1 MSDFVASDTS
11 VVSRDTRP
19 SVPHLTRRLRENT
32 DAGGVESLMYTAR
45 LRGIRNFLAASSRLS
60 QEARLNMDTAL
71 AMVVEG
77 LLRTSNRVATDQ
89 TGRVS

>member
-11 VVSRDTRP
+11 VVSHDTRP
-19 SVPHLTRRLRENT
+19 QFPHLARRLRENT

-45 LRGIRNFLAASSRLS
+45 LRGIRNFLAASRLS

-71 AMVVEG
+71 AIVEG
-77 LLRTSNRVATDQ
+77 YFGPQ
-89 TGRVS
+89 IE